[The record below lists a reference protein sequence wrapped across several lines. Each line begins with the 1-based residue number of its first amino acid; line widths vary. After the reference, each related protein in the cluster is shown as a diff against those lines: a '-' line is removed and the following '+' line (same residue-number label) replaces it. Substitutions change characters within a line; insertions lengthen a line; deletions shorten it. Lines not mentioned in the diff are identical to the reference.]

1 MASPLE
7 PHFFD
12 LCHIMQEG
20 RHLTSYKDRAVTTN
34 PMPDQRDVWRLEPLG
49 GNPMVLTLSLMPDPN
64 IPIIQ
69 EQLLTL
75 SGEPAPGFKIPI
87 LVEPRMTGAG
97 KRQYWT
103 LHDVKVTKRYVLP
116 FPLFLCN

>member
-1 MASPLE
+1 MAAPLE

-12 LCHIMQEG
+12 LCHIKQDE
-20 RHLTSYKDRAVTTN
+20 RHLTCYKNLAVTTN
-34 PMPDQRDVWRLEPLG
+34 PMPDQRDIWRLAPLE

-75 SGEPAPGFKIPI
+75 SKDPAPGMKLPI

-103 LHDVKVTKRYVLP
+103 LHDLKVTKRCVPPFRVLV
-116 FPLFLCN
+116 